1 MTSDSELVGLGVG
14 GVTRGVSKAVV
25 GDILVPLDQ
34 VNVNTFLSMA
44 AACASK
50 KLLSLY
56 EGLEA
61 VAVALYAYG
70 SLEEERIDWLEAE
83 IEARSKSKDVTEELI
98 LDGFWRCPIMRFLK
112 DKIRGV
118 KVTLKG

>member
-1 MTSDSELVGLGVG
+1 MTGDSELVGLGVG

-50 KLLSLY
+50 KLLNLY
-56 EGLEA
+56 EELEA

-83 IEARSKSKDVTEELI
+83 VEARRKSKDITEKMVIE
-98 LDGFWRCPIMRFLK
+98 GFWKCPIMRFLR
-112 DKIRGV
+112 DRIRGV
-118 KVTLKG
+118 KVTLKD

>member
-1 MTSDSELVGLGVG
+1 MTSDSELIGLGVG

-50 KLLSLY
+50 KLLNLY
-56 EGLEA
+56 DGLEA
-61 VAVALYAYG
+61 VAVAIYAYG

-83 IEARSKSKDVTEELI
+83 VEAKRKNRGVTEEMV
-98 LDGFWRCPIMRFLK
+98 LDGFWECPIMRFLR

-118 KVTLKG
+118 KVTLKD